1 MTRKLDAAI
10 AEALGYEVIK
20 PRFQDMRDL
29 GGYLH
34 KNVDM
39 WTGDFPYYS
48 NDGNAM
54 LELIWEAQNE
64 GYNFFI
70 QKINNQQYIAS
81 FLRGILSKVYRGYSN
96 TMPEAVA
103 KAFYKAKTGKEWRDD
118 YTESRRRKDNAGD

>member
-1 MTRKLDAAI
+1 MTVGKEWGMMTRKLDAAI
-10 AEALGYEVIK
+10 ANVLGWKQGI
-20 PRFQDMRDL
+20 
-29 GGYLH
+29 
-34 KNVDM
+34 NV
-39 WTGDFPYYS
+39 FYYPKYS
-48 NDGNAM
+48 TDGNAM
-54 LELIWEAQNE
+54 LELIREAQNE

-118 YTESRRRKDNAGD
+118 YAESRRRKDNAGD